1 MSSPETQPNA
11 HTDDGSLMTQSSEHT
26 HKHRLRG
33 RGSQVGLNSWVC
45 FGVQGRDRSSLPVYR
60 GEELISASAALQS
73 SQITSI
79 SQVCVCLNRVVVLE
93 PHPVKILQLTLWC
106 ALRDTCSQ
114 FLFLKILHSYLRS
127 LYRYLSAF
135 MSKFIISNGLINE
148 GRLSKW
154 QTLQLDFQSEPTVSV
169 VIEKSEVHENDWNE
183 SSRMSLRKCVESLA
197 CLPQFQSRSN
207 LFFT

>member
-1 MSSPETQPNA
+1 MHTQTTVHWWHSHLNT
-11 HTDDGSLMTQSSEHT
+11 HTNTDWGV
-26 HKHRLRG
+26 
-33 RGSQVGLNSWVC
+33 VGLRWDWTHEFV
-45 FGVQGRDRSSLPVYR
+45 GGDRSSLPVYR

-93 PHPVKILQLTLWC
+93 PHPVKILQLTLWR

-114 FLFLKILHSYLRS
+114 FFFLKILHSYLRS

-169 VIEKSEVHENDWNE
+169 VIEKSAWERLKWI
-183 SSRMSLRKCVESLA
+183 
-197 CLPQFQSRSN
+197 
-207 LFFT
+207 